1 MPPGRSVRPSRL
13 APIRPSLRRLIR
25 ATPSCSAGRRPTTLR
40 SGHGSSK
47 DCLPERGHCV
57 SDEPIVEASPARRR
71 PSRPRRRVV
80 GVDDVSVPDELAGGV
95 PQEAVDDPS
104 DVAEPLSA
112 RVSET
117 PPPERGI
124 GDNGSA
130 GGPGH
135 VATGDS
141 VGPSVGLG
149 DVAISAEASALELV
163 DRREFG
169 RGPSRRR
176 GRSGPR
182 PAFDGPPPGRR
193 DGPPMSA
200 RPTPPRGPNSISA
213 PAPRPMRGVPAPY
226 GSSLGRMPTPGD
238 SSAGFRSIG
247 RSPEDIAR
255 LAQEAR
261 REARLN
267 RGRMFR
273 AAAVGQSEPYRA
285 LGRGPATPPS
295 SGGNGNVSDRFA
307 SGGPR
312 PPSPPGAPRSGR
324 PPTGR

>member
-1 MPPGRSVRPSRL
+1 MRPSRL
-13 APIRPSLRRLIR
+13 GGRRPSLRRSIR
-25 ATPSCSAGRRPTTLR
+25 ATPSCSVGRRPTTLR

-47 DCLPERGHCV
+47 ECLPERGHCV

-71 PSRPRRRVV
+71 PSRPRRRVASVDEASIPVESV
-80 GVDDVSVPDELAGGV
+80 GGALHDADERTT
-95 PQEAVDDPS
+95 ET
-104 DVAEPLSA
+104 AEPLDA
-112 RVSET
+112 RASET
-117 PPPERGI
+117 PPPEPVTG
-124 GDNGSA
+124 GDGSA
-130 GGPGH
+130 AELGR
-135 VATGDS
+135 VEAGDLAGFL
-141 VGPSVGLG
+141 VGSG
-149 DVAISAEASALELV
+149 DIGTPAEASALDLG
-163 DRREFG
+163 DRHEFG
-169 RGPSRRR
+169 RGAPRRR

-200 RPTPPRGPNSISA
+200 RPAPPRGPNSISA
-213 PAPRPMRGVPAPY
+213 PAPRPTRGVSAPY

-238 SSAGFRSIG
+238 TSAGFRSIG

-285 LGRGPATPPS
+285 LGRGPSPPPS
-295 SGGNGNVSDRFA
+295 SGGNGNVGDRFA
-307 SGGPR
+307 PGGSR
-312 PPSPPGAPRSGR
+312 PPSRPGAPRSGR